1 MAYTYDFSV
10 LDVSE
15 FIPRNWIAFP
25 KENQLSIDADIVHY
39 MWDALSWIPSEWP
52 HQNMEKRLGLD
63 MTGPSI
69 IWAEGAVLL
78 EKLLY
83 GYAAIFETAPETFT
97 LKGGATWIEDGE
109 MILTSSIERQTISVE
124 KHAIISH
131 LSTLA
136 DMASVVASS
145 ENGKFLAVKGL

>member
-15 FIPRNWIAFP
+15 FPPRNWIAFP
-25 KENQLSIDADIVHY
+25 KEDQLSIDADIVHY

-52 HQNMEKRLGLD
+52 HQNMKKHLGLD
-63 MTGPSI
+63 MTGPSL

-78 EKLLY
+78 DKLLN

-97 LKGGATWIEDGE
+97 LTGGATWIEDGE
-109 MILTSSIERQTISVE
+109 MVSTSSIESQTFFVE
-124 KHAIISH
+124 KHLITSH

-136 DMASVVASS
+136 GMASVVASS
-145 ENGKFLAVKGL
+145 GNGKFLIVKGL